1 MTNASLNLRVLL
13 DPHFVQ
19 CLSCISSMMATS
31 FLIQSFLWAKGNF
44 TSQVLFLS
52 LSLLCKPYS
61 LLRPNLEYESSSEL
75 YSRSSFHSLDNHIHF
90 HLLNFHQW
98 YYMPMPTKSLYS
110 SLTHMI
116 CLKPT
121 YSNIYSTLPLD
132 AFRKIRNQH
141 GSKMDSF
148 IWTPL
153 LTFLISIRV
162 PQSTMLFKK
171 LSFLFSSSHTILHLI
186 NNYVPQSLYDLRFLI

>member
-1 MTNASLNLRVLL
+1 
-13 DPHFVQ
+13 
-19 CLSCISSMMATS
+19 MMATS
-31 FLIQSFLWAKGNF
+31 FLIYSFLWAKRNF
-44 TSQVLFLS
+44 TSQVLLLS

-61 LLRPNLEYESSSEL
+61 LLRSNPEYESSSEL

-121 YSNIYSTLPLD
+121 YSNIYS
-132 AFRKIRNQH
+132 H
-141 GSKMDSF
+141 CH
-148 IWTPL
+148 W
-153 LTFLISIRV
+153 
-162 PQSTMLFKK
+162 MLFGKYEINMARK
-171 LSFLFSSSHTILHLI
+171 WIPSFGHSC
-186 NNYVPQSLYDLRFLI
+186 